1 MRHDYVDLKYKPKN
15 NEVLC
20 MFYVE
25 PAEGYSLKEAATH
38 LAGESSIDTWADIV
52 TLSPRIAKQL
62 KPHVYYI
69 NFRKKIIKVAYN
81 LRLFELNSI
90 PQLLSSVA
98 GNIYGMKLLK
108 NLRLLDIRFPKAMLD
123 AHLGPLHGL
132 QGVRDILGIKNRPL
146 LGTIVKPKVGLT
158 SEQHAKIARDA
169 WLGGLDI
176 VKDDENLTNQD
187 FNDFETRIK
196 LTLKARK
203 EVERKTGV
211 RKGYMANISAATV
224 DEMIAR
230 AEIVKKNGGRYA
242 MIDIVT
248 VGFAGLQSFRKENEK
263 LGLIIHAHRAMH
275 AALTR
280 NQHHGMTMLT
290 LAKLA
295 RLAGVD
301 QLHIGTVVGKMA
313 GDKKEVLDIRDNI
326 VGKNV
331 PETKLNFAQKWS
343 NIKSVFPVASGGLN
357 PTQIPTLY
365 KIFGKD
371 VILQFGG
378 GVHGHP
384 DGTLA
389 GAKACKSALEATLKG
404 VNLKAAAKNNPEL
417 NAALKKWN

>member
-1 MRHDYVDLKYKPKN
+1 MRHDYVDLKYEPKG
-15 NEVLC
+15 NEILC

-25 PAEGYSLKEAATH
+25 PAEGYTLKEAATH
-38 LAGESSIDTWADIV
+38 LAGESSIDTWSDIV
-52 TLSPRIAKQL
+52 TLSPRIAKEL
-62 KPHVYYI
+62 KPHVYYV
-69 NFRKKIIKVAYN
+69 NPKKKIIKIAYH
-81 LRLFELNSI
+81 LSLFELGSI

-98 GNIYGMKLLK
+98 GNIYGMKLVK
-108 NLRLLDIRFPKAMLD
+108 NLRLLDIRFPKAYVD
-123 AHLGPLHGL
+123 SFLGPLYGL
-132 QGVRDILGIKNRPL
+132 NGVRQVLEIKDRPL

-158 SEQHAKIARDA
+158 SEQHAKVAYDA

-187 FNDFETRIK
+187 FNDFETRVK

-203 EVERKTGV
+203 EVERKTGAK
-211 RKGYMANISAATV
+211 KGYMANISAATV
-224 DEMIAR
+224 DEMVAR
-230 AEIVKKNGGRYA
+230 AKIVKKHGGRYA

-248 VGFAGLQSFRKENEK
+248 VGFTGLQSFRKENEK

-280 NQHHGMTMLT
+280 NPYHGMTMLT

-313 GDKKEVLDIRDNI
+313 GDKTEVLNIRDNI
-326 VGKNV
+326 VKKKVEKTN
-331 PETKLNFAQKWS
+331 LNFAQNWY
-343 NIKSVFPVASGGLN
+343 NIKPVFPVASGGLN
-357 PTQIPTLY
+357 PVQIPELY

-378 GVHGHP
+378 GVHAHP
-384 DGTLA
+384 EGTLK
-389 GAKACKSALEATLKG
+389 GAKACRDALDATLAG
-404 VNLKAAAKNNPEL
+404 ISLKVAAKKSKEL
-417 NAALKKWN
+417 ALALKKWG

>member
-1 MRHDYVDLKYKPKN
+1 MRKDYVDLSYTPKT

-38 LAGESSIDTWADIV
+38 IAGESSIDTWTDIV
-52 TLSPRIAKQL
+52 TMSPKIARQL

-69 NFRKKIIKVAYN
+69 NARKKIIKIAYPA
-81 LRLFELNSI
+81 RLFELHSI
-90 PQLLSSVA
+90 PQLLSSIA

-123 AHLGPLHGL
+123 AHLGPLYGL
-132 QGVRDILGIKNRPL
+132 RGVRNILGIKNRPL

-158 SEQHAKIARDA
+158 SEQHAKIAYNA

-187 FNDFETRIK
+187 FNDFETRVK

-203 EVERKTGV
+203 EVERKTGLK
-211 RKGYMANISAATV
+211 KGYMANISAATV
-224 DEMIAR
+224 EEMIAR
-230 AEIVKKNGGRYA
+230 AKFVKKNGGRYA

-248 VGFAGLQSFRKENEK
+248 VGFTGLQSFRKENEK

-280 NQHHGMTMLT
+280 NPYHGMTMLT

-313 GDKKEVLDIRDNI
+313 GDKEEVLNIRDNI
-326 VGKNV
+326 VGKNL
-331 PETKLNFAQKWS
+331 PETKLNFAQNWS
-343 NIKSVFPVASGGLN
+343 KIKPVFPVASGGLD
-357 PTQIPTLY
+357 PTQIPALY

-384 DGTLA
+384 EGTSA
-389 GAKACKSALEATLKG
+389 GAKACKDALEATLKG
-404 VNLKAAAKNNPEL
+404 ISLKKAAKNSIELKAAI
-417 NAALKKWN
+417 KKWK